1 MTTLAC
7 CTLLLAL
14 AGPPLGPGDHER
26 SIKIGDTVRTYLVHV
41 PPQYDSRRPMPVV
54 LALHGAWTDAH
65 IHVHFC
71 GLSGKADKAGFI
83 AVYPNGTGIGQL
95 LFWNSGM
102 VRFPAGTKQPDNV
115 AFIAKLLD
123 DIETVLNVDRRRV
136 YATGMSNGGMMCYR
150 LAAEL
155 SEPIAAIGVVGGT
168 LSLDKV
174 APRRPVPVIHFHG
187 TDDTFVPYNG
197 LNGEARKFLTFK
209 SVDNTIRIWAA
220 ADGCPRQ
227 PKIEK
232 LPDRA
237 HDGTRSQ
244 PHDLRAGQGRGGSR
258 AVDHPGRRP
267 HLARPQPG
275 RQVPGQVHPADLGQ
289 RPDLGVLPETCY
301 ALMRDGKGEER
312 REREGGSSL

>member
-1 MTTLAC
+1 MPVLAC
-7 CTLLLAL
+7 NLLLVAL

-26 SIKIGDTVRTYLVHV
+26 SIRMGDTVRTYLVHV
-41 PPQYDSRRPMPVV
+41 PPQYDPRRPMPLV
-54 LALHGAWTDAH
+54 LALHGAWTDAQ
-65 IHVHFC
+65 IHVRFC

-102 VRFPAGTKQPDNV
+102 VRFPAGQGQPDDV
-115 AFIAKLLD
+115 AFIAKTLD
-123 DIETVLNVDRRRV
+123 DLETVLNVDRRRV

-155 SEPIAAIGVVGGT
+155 SERIAAIGVVGGT

-174 APRRPVPVIHFHG
+174 APKRPVPVIHFHG

-209 SVDNTIRIWAA
+209 SVDDTIRAWAE
-220 ADGCPRQ
+220 ADGCPKQ
-227 PKIEK
+227 PKVEK

-237 HDGTRSQ
+237 HDGTSISRKTYG
-244 PHDLRAGQGRGGSR
+244 PGKAGSEVVLWTIQGGG
-258 AVDHPGRRP
+258 HTWPGRDP
-267 HLARPQPG
+267 VIKFLG
-275 RQVPGQVHPADLGQ
+275 KSTRQISANDLLWEFFEKHP
-289 RPDLGVLPETCY
+289 LP
-301 ALMRDGKGEER
+301 
-312 REREGGSSL
+312 